1 MLTQVVMITTMILS
15 FLDLLE
21 QDLYAQVTILIK
33 RTVQMVRY
41 VADINQR
48 AKAFMSMVVLELSVQ
63 KEKDLLQVIDALRV
77 EHPMCQQDR

>member
-33 RTVQMVRY
+33 RTVLMAHCV
-41 VADINQR
+41 VDIYQR
-48 AKAFMSMVVLELSVQ
+48 AKVFMSMVVLEQSVQ
-63 KEKDLLQVIDALRV
+63 KEKDLLQIIDAIRV